1 LKNAYIYQRNSSARG
16 VKMTYRD
23 LYIML
28 GIGGLFILLGILG
41 LIWGRKEEGA
51 YYSSVS
57 ERIDVREF
65 MDHSPG
71 RPEPNSLR
79 TGGKI
84 CFAVGIV
91 LLLISLGFYIGGIK
105 PTP

>member
-1 LKNAYIYQRNSSARG
+1 MI
-16 VKMTYRD
+16 
-23 LYIML
+23 
-28 GIGGLFILLGILG
+28 GIGGIFIILG
-41 LIWGRKEEGA
+41 FIGVLWGRREEGT

-57 ERIDVREF
+57 ERVDVREYL
-65 MDHSPG
+65 DRSPG

-91 LLLISLGFYIGGIK
+91 VLLISVGFYILGMK